1 MKTNHYVN
9 YNRRMLLSTISKKQ
23 HQGWVKARDARALKR
38 AKQTTTH
45 TIGKVFHSMI
55 ELRQLLN

>member
-1 MKTNHYVN
+1 MNTHYVN
-9 YNRRMLLSTISKKQ
+9 HNRRMLQATISKEQ